1 MYKRRKKACA
11 SIIMFVFI
19 VMVVSVHQVD
29 SSAITRNKGF
39 SPSAYEYTN
48 KTIHF
53 ETGDPYDGYNTW
65 TFAYQGGVQG
75 PSDGKYYVDTD
86 TSGYTQYFG
95 YDEFSSQN
103 DIMAHVVFRTT
114 VIAGTYR
121 FQPIHYVY
129 QKINLESSTHTAL
142 GLVWHSGGL
151 RLDWNTENGDTP
163 TLENLVATA
172 PVVNHEYSILLANS
186 GNDTWVR
193 VYDCET
199 SSVVYNGTTTTF
211 NYNATALY
219 AGLGQY
225 SGGDGNIYGSWDNFT
240 IVDSSLYYEV
250 IPAGALW
257 GLDVSLIILGLC
269 MIPASTLY
277 LAYGV
282 KHDRSDDRLFYGLIM
297 FFLGCGLFIGGII
310 P

>member
-1 MYKRRKKACA
+1 
-11 SIIMFVFI
+11 MFVFI
-19 VMVVSVHQVD
+19 VMVVSVHPVD

-48 KTIHF
+48 KTMHF
-53 ETGDPYDGYNTW
+53 ETGDPYDGYD
-65 TFAYQGGVQG
+65 TFTDSFGGGVQG
-75 PSDGKYYVDTD
+75 PSDGRYYMDTD
-86 TSGYTQYFG
+86 TSGYTQVFG
-95 YDEFSSQN
+95 YAEFSSQS
-103 DIMAHVVFRTT
+103 DIMAQTWFRPT
-114 VIAGTYR
+114 VMAGTYR
-121 FQPIHYVY
+121 YQPIIYTY
-129 QKINLESSTHTAL
+129 LNTSLESGTHWAVAINWAENNLFLVHNTAD
-142 GLVWHSGGL
+142 G
-151 RLDWNTENGDTP
+151 ETP
-163 TLENLVATA
+163 TSVLLASVS
-172 PVVNHEYSILLANS
+172 PVVNHEYRCLLANS
-186 GNDTWVR
+186 GNNTWVR
-193 VYDCET
+193 IWDYDT

-225 SGGDGNIYGSWDNFT
+225 SAGDGNIYGSWDNFT

-297 FFLGCGLFIGGII
+297 FFLGCGLFIGGVL